1 MPPSQLLAVA
11 GNPWLVDASLQSLP
25 LSSLRLL
32 PSKSMYLNLSLCPL
46 IITLDFGLLL
56 WAVGPMTI

>member
-11 GNPWLVDASLQSLP
+11 GNPWLVDTSLQSLS

-32 PSKSMYLNLSLCPL
+32 PSKSVYLNLSLSV
-46 IITLDFGLLL
+46 LL
-56 WAVGPMTI
+56 